1 MRRFV
6 MMGLGLLAVGA
17 VGCAT
22 SGQIE
27 KEARLHD
34 MKADNA
40 AHMRDYMTAQNEKS
54 EAERLHRKA
63 VKKAYKEGVT
73 DSVVVPVAPSEV
85 PHDPPPGFAP

>member
-1 MRRFV
+1 MRRLV

-27 KEARLHD
+27 REAQIHD

-40 AHMRDYMTAQNEKS
+40 AHIRDYLTAQNEKS
-54 EAERLHRKA
+54 EAERMHRKA
-63 VKKAYKEGVT
+63 VKKAFNEGVT
-73 DSVVVPVAPSEV
+73 DTVIVPVVPSDV
-85 PHDPPPGFAP
+85 PHEPPPIDVP